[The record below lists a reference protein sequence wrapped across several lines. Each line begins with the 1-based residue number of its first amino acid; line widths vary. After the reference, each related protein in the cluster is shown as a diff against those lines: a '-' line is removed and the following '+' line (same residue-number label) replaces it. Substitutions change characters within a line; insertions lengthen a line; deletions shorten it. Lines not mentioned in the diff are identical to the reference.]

1 MRSRSLKNIHCYQ
14 RYTLCPLKNN
24 STRALIKLTSRVV
37 MLEMVVDLEEGH
49 LPGQMLFVTSVS
61 RGTIS
66 VRTSGQM

>member
-1 MRSRSLKNIHCYQ
+1 
-14 RYTLCPLKNN
+14 
-24 STRALIKLTSRVV
+24 